1 MILLGGLFTIIAIAG
16 KEWRQG
22 ENSAGTI
29 KETEGLWESCIEEK
43 GVSKICATI
52 KTSVLDKINVK
63 G

>member
-16 KEWRQG
+16 KEWRQR

-29 KETEGLWESCIEEK
+29 KRTDGLWESCSEKK

-52 KTSVLDKINVK
+52 KTSELDQINVK